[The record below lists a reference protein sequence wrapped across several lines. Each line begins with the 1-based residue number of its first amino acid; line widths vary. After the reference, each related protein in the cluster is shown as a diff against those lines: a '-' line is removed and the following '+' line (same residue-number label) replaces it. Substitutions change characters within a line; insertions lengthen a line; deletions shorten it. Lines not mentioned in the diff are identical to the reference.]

1 MIINKVKFQRKDKNM
16 QLNNNQNQ
24 TEIMNLQS
32 WNLNLEEK
40 LELIL
45 ESSINNQQFVCREKK
60 KLELEAK
67 IRESCGCSRPS
78 ELCYEAT
85 TRLVFIER
93 KICN

>member
-1 MIINKVKFQRKDKNM
+1 M

-24 TEIMNLQS
+24 TKILNLQS

-60 KLELEAK
+60 KTRTKTKTREKLERIVAALGLEN
-67 IRESCGCSRPS
+67 CVM
-78 ELCYEAT
+78 
-85 TRLVFIER
+85 RLPQGWYL
-93 KICN
+93 